1 MWIDAPENELV
12 KVESTDHDPLLKLD
26 DELLKE
32 AMEISSDP
40 EGLQQALNEVL
51 ASINQKT
58 DNYMDLSKFGG
69 DDGEFDADK
78 VNTEAGIQVIANQLN
93 KAFANFKEKEKAT
106 TDGMISDVRQIDGK
120 VADILFDYR
129 DSTWW
134 EWERNKAFSGLSDDK
149 MANKKYP
156 WTKRINN

>member
-1 MWIDAPENELV
+1 
-12 KVESTDHDPLLKLD
+12 
-26 DELLKE
+26 
-32 AMEISSDP
+32 MEISSDP

-129 DSTWW
+129 DST
-134 EWERNKAFSGLSDDK
+134 
-149 MANKKYP
+149 
-156 WTKRINN
+156 